1 MRHDSSECVEEKL
14 KREKKIKKK
23 KMRKNY
29 TERADLLA
37 YREVRIYIKEKEK
50 KLVNDKRGERGEK
63 LGEKKRR
70 KIIRPVCKCKL

>member
-1 MRHDSSECVEEKL
+1 MTSDRYKDERKWERASAKERLRHDSSECVEEKL

-50 KLVNDKRGERGEK
+50 ETSK
-63 LGEKKRR
+63 
-70 KIIRPVCKCKL
+70 

>member
-14 KREKKIKKK
+14 RREKKKIKKKK

-37 YREVRIYIKEKEK
+37 YREVRILYIKEKERK
-50 KLVNDKRGERGEK
+50 KTSK
-63 LGEKKRR
+63 
-70 KIIRPVCKCKL
+70 

>member
-14 KREKKIKKK
+14 RREKKKIKKKK

-37 YREVRIYIKEKEK
+37 YREVRILYIKQKERK
-50 KLVNDKRGERGEK
+50 KTSK
-63 LGEKKRR
+63 
-70 KIIRPVCKCKL
+70 